1 MQENNSIKKELIDS
15 IERDSSILSKLKLN
29 KRQLM
34 TEFMLNINLLQQ
46 QWNMPD
52 KEDSHGAQKA

>member
-34 TEFMLNINLLQQ
+34 TEFMLNINLLLQ

-52 KEDSHGAQKA
+52 KEDSHGVHKA